1 MYVFCLFAKGRA
13 MRLFVRDKKKYK
25 MRFVKAQGR
34 FPSINLW
41 RVLHFI
47 YEIDEK
53 INEKIRN

>member
-1 MYVFCLFAKGRA
+1 
-13 MRLFVRDKKKYK
+13 

-41 RVLHFI
+41 RVLHFFN
-47 YEIDEK
+47 EIDEK